1 MDTIGAPSSPN
12 QSRIRLFLKEYS
24 GLPYFYHLNEFMQAR
39 QFLEDLRQRV
49 PAESLA
55 DYAGKIAFDLAG
67 DQGGQYTLVIS
78 ESGVVID
85 EGIHDDAHC
94 GLQASYETLT
104 RIIAREENVLMAMM
118 MGKLKVTNQGEMIKY
133 ARILG
138 FM

>member
-1 MDTIGAPSSPN
+1 
-12 QSRIRLFLKEYS
+12 
-24 GLPYFYHLNEFMQAR
+24 MQAR
-39 QFLEDLRQRV
+39 KFLEDLQQRV

-55 DYAGKIAFDLAG
+55 EYSGKIAFDLAG
-67 DQGGQYTLVIS
+67 EQGGQYTLVIS
-78 ESGVVID
+78 ESGVIID
-85 EGIHDDAHC
+85 DGLHDDALC
-94 GLQASYETLT
+94 GLQSSFETLT